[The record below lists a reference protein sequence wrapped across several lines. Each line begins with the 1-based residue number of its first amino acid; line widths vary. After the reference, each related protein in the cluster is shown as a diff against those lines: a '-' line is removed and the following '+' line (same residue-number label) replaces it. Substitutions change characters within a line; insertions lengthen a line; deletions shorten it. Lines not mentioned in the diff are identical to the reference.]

1 MFKRILVPLDG
12 SSRAEQALPIAARIA
27 RASGGSVLLL
37 HVMTAPFQFGPY
49 MFGPYMQEATL
60 LQEAVNAVMA
70 ESVAYLSKAAHL
82 HDLEGAETKVVMFS
96 GPVAWTIIETAK
108 EQHVDLILLASHGRT
123 GFKRWALGS
132 VAQQVVRSSLVP
144 VLVLS
149 EGGNVPSSAYPD
161 RTRPL
166 HALAAT
172 VALDGS
178 PLAEAAIFPAANL
191 VAALAAPA
199 QGSLHLTRIVQ
210 LPKGDDGWGGR
221 ERMDPHLE
229 EQAIDKA
236 ACYLRKLAGNLRDS
250 LEREFNLSITW
261 SVAGDTDVADAL
273 MKVAEKGNVDRGYSI
288 FGGCE
293 ILALATHGR
302 SGIQRWVLGSVTE
315 RVLGHTKLPLFIVRP
330 QQEQHTSI
338 VSEPAQR
345 VIEVK

>member
-37 HVMTAPFQFGPY
+37 HVMNPPLKFGPY
-49 MFGPYMQEATL
+49 MRQSTL
-60 LQEAVNAVMA
+60 LRKTVNAAITETV
-70 ESVAYLSKAAHL
+70 EYLSKAAHS
-82 HDLEGAETKVVMFS
+82 HDLEGVETKVALFS
-96 GPVAWTIIETAK
+96 GPVASTILDTAK
-108 EQHVDLILLASHGRT
+108 EQHIELILMASHGYT

-132 VAQQVVRSSLVP
+132 VAQQVARSSPVP
-144 VLVLS
+144 VLVFR
-149 EGGNVPSSAYPD
+149 EGGTVPSSAYPD

-166 HALAAT
+166 RAIAAT

-199 QGSLHLTRIVQ
+199 KGSLHLARIVW
-210 LPKGDDGWGGR
+210 LPKGDDEWGGR
-221 ERMDPHLE
+221 QRMDPLLK
-229 EQAIDKA
+229 EQATDDA
-236 ACYLRKLAGNLRDS
+236 ACYLRKIAGNLHDS

-261 SVAGDTDVADAL
+261 SVAGNTDVADAL
-273 MKVAEKGNVDRGYSI
+273 MKVAEQGSVDRGYSI
-288 FGGCE
+288 FGGCD

-302 SGIQRWVLGSVTE
+302 SGVQRWVRGSVTE

-330 QQEQHTSI
+330 QQEQLTSM
-338 VSEPAQR
+338 VSEPAQGE
-345 VIEVK
+345 IEVK